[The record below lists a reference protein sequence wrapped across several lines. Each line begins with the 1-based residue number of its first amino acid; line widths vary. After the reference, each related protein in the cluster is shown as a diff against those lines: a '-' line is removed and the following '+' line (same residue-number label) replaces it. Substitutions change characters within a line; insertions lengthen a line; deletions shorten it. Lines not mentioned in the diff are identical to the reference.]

1 MQKKIILVTPPFVQL
16 SSPYPASAFLKGAL
30 KQENFIVQQ
39 YDFSISTALTLFSRN
54 GLCKLFDEI
63 ERQSANGALT
73 NSELLAAFITKKE
86 QYISTIEPVILF
98 LQGKYPQ
105 LAQKILSR
113 TYLPEGPRFDELKN
127 SKHKNG
133 STETAIHFA
142 SLYIDDLTDL
152 YSHTVLPHFGLSSY
166 AASIA
171 QSNDLTFD
179 DIEAFLKNDDL
190 LTDWLA
196 DSIKKLNLEDCLFVG
211 ISIPFPGNFCMA
223 VKIAQILKNNKSDI
237 KVVLGG
243 GFINTGF
250 RNIKEKKLFDYA
262 DFIVLDDG
270 ELPLIKL
277 AEYLNGKCEKSSLV
291 RTFFCDGEKI
301 CYSGNEAQNYKKQ
314 FIPDYDDLPLDSYFT
329 LRESTNSMHSLWSQR
344 IYLKLRMAHGCYH
357 HKCTFCDTSL
367 DYIATYK
374 AEDGAFL
381 ADAAE
386 KLIAQTGIRSFHF
399 IDEAMPPAVI
409 KTFCIEILKRG
420 LDIIWWGN
428 IRFDSAFD
436 SDLPYLMSRAGCIAV
451 TGGMESGCNR
461 ILSLMNKKTTVET
474 IIRVSKKFA
483 QSNILVHGYL
493 IYGFPGE
500 KPEEIAETLEVV
512 RQMFLEKILH
522 SVFFHKF
529 TLTVHSEIFLNPHN
543 FSITE
548 INRNQKKLTDYDISC
563 KESIPSTKLN
573 KIGEILN
580 TAVYNFNLRNCLE
593 IPAAQ
598 WMKTPCK
605 IKPHFVKSVLD
616 NIEKIDLGKKCYW
629 LGTEP
634 VFSDGILYFAG
645 KYGDISYELPKTL
658 ANWVCRLL
666 KESSP
671 KTERKSSNGK
681 KSYQP
686 LKYWLNSLPDTVFE
700 NKECFF
706 DNELWNDLRKA
717 GLILL

>member
-1 MQKKIILVTPPFVQL
+1 MQKKIILITPPFVQL

-30 KQENFIVQQ
+30 EQENLTVQQ
-39 YDFSISTALTLFSRN
+39 HDFSISAALKLFSKNGLSELFNEIEKQLANGRLTL
-54 GLCKLFDEI
+54 
-63 ERQSANGALT
+63 
-73 NSELLAAFITKKE
+73 SETLAAFVTKKE
-86 QYISTIEPVILF
+86 QYISVIEPVILF

-105 LAQKILSR
+105 LAVKILSR

-127 SKHKNG
+127 IKHKNDN
-133 STETAIHFA
+133 TEAAVHLA
-142 SLYIDDLTDL
+142 SLFIDDLTDL
-152 YSHTVLPHFGLSSY
+152 CSHTVLPHFGLSCY

-171 QSNDLTFD
+171 ESSNLTFD
-179 DIEAFLKNDDL
+179 DIESFLKNDDL
-190 LTDWLA
+190 LTNWLS
-196 DSIKKLNLEDCLFVG
+196 DLIKELNLDDCLFVG
-211 ISIPFPGNFCMA
+211 ISVPFPGNFCLA
-223 VKIAQILKNNKSDI
+223 IKTAQILKNIKPDI

-243 GFINTGF
+243 GFINTSF

-262 DFIVLDDG
+262 DFVVLDDG
-270 ELPLIKL
+270 ELPLLKL
-277 AEYLNGKCEKSSLV
+277 AEYLNGECGESSLV
-291 RTFFCDGEKI
+291 RTFYCDGKKI
-301 CYSGNEAQNYKKQ
+301 CYSGNDAQNYEKQ
-314 FIPDYDDLPLDSYFT
+314 FIPDYSGLPLDSYFT
-329 LRESTNSMHSLWSQR
+329 LRESTNPMHSLWSQR

-367 DYIATYK
+367 NYIAAYK
-374 AEDGAFL
+374 PEDGTFL

-386 KLIAQTGIRSFHF
+386 KLVAQTGIRSFHF

-409 KTFCIEILKRG
+409 KTFCLEILKRG

-451 TGGMESGCNR
+451 TGGLESGCSR
-461 ILSLMNKKTTVET
+461 ILSLMNKKTTVEN
-474 IIRVSKKFA
+474 IIRVSRKFA

-529 TLTVHSEIFLNPHN
+529 SLTVHSEIFRNPQN

-548 INRNQKKLTDYDISC
+548 ISRNENKLTDYDISC
-563 KESIPSTKLN
+563 KESIPPAKLN

-580 TAVYNFNLRNCLE
+580 VAVYNFNLRNSLE
-593 IPAAQ
+593 IPASQ
-598 WMKTPCK
+598 WLKLPCK
-605 IKPHFVKSVLD
+605 IKPQFVKSVLAGTKKHD
-616 NIEKIDLGKKCYW
+616 ITKKCYW
-629 LGTEP
+629 LGTTP

-645 KYGDISYELPKTL
+645 KCGDISYELPKPL
-658 ANWVCRLL
+658 AEWICRLL

-671 KTERKSSNGK
+671 KSEENFSNSK
-681 KSYQP
+681 KLYRP
-686 LKYWLNSLPDTVFE
+686 LKYWLDSLPDDIFE
-700 NKECFF
+700 NKESFL
-706 DNELWNDLRKA
+706 DNELWNDLREA

>member
-1 MQKKIILVTPPFVQL
+1 MQKKIILITPPFVQL

-39 YDFSISTALTLFSRN
+39 YDFSISTALTLFSKD
-54 GLCKLFDEI
+54 GLSALFNEI
-63 ERQSANGALT
+63 EKQSVNGRLPM
-73 NSELLAAFITKKE
+73 SETLAAFIAKKE
-86 QYISTIEPVILF
+86 QYISTVEPVILF

-113 TYLPEGPRFDELKN
+113 TYLPEGPRFNELKN

-133 STETAIHFA
+133 SIETVVHFA

-152 YSHTVLPHFGLSSY
+152 CSHTVLPHFGLSCY
-166 AASIA
+166 ATSIA
-171 QSNDLTFD
+171 ESSNLTFD
-179 DIEAFLKNDDL
+179 DIESFLKNDDL
-190 LTDWLA
+190 LTGWLA
-196 DSIKKLNLEDCLFVG
+196 DSIQALNLEDCLFVG
-211 ISIPFPGNFCMA
+211 ISVPFPGNFCMA
-223 VKIAQILKNNKSDI
+223 IKIAQILKNSKSDI

-277 AEYLNGKCEKSSLV
+277 AKYLNGECEKSSLV
-291 RTFFCDGEKI
+291 RTFYYDDEKI
-301 CYSGNEAQNYKKQ
+301 CYSGNDTQNYEKQ

-329 LRESTNSMHSLWSQR
+329 LRESTNQMHSLWSQR

-367 DYIATYK
+367 DYIAAYK

-386 KLIAQTGIRSFHF
+386 ELITRTGIHSFHF

-409 KTFCIEILKRG
+409 KTFCLEILKRD
-420 LDIIWWGN
+420 LDITWWGN
-428 IRFDSAFD
+428 IRFDNAFD

-483 QSNILVHGYL
+483 GANILVHGYL

-500 KPEEIAETLEVV
+500 KPEEITETLEIV

-529 TLTVHSEIFLNPHN
+529 ALTVHSEIFHNPQK
-543 FSITE
+543 FSVTE
-548 INRNQKKLTDYDISC
+548 INRNQNKLTDYDINC
-563 KESIPSTKLN
+563 KESIPSAKLN

-580 TAVYNFNLRNCLE
+580 TTIYNFNLRNCLE
-593 IPAAQ
+593 IPATQ

-605 IKPHFVKSVLD
+605 IKPHFVKSVLG
-616 NIEKIDLGKKCYW
+616 NTEKIDISKKCYW

-634 VFSDGILYFAG
+634 VFSDGIVYFAG
-645 KYGDISYELPKTL
+645 KHGDISYELPKTL
-658 ANWVCRLL
+658 AEWLCRLL

-671 KTERKSSNGK
+671 KTRRKNSNGK
-681 KSYQP
+681 KSYQS
-686 LKYWLNSLPDTVFE
+686 LKYWLDFLPNNIFE
-700 NKECFF
+700 DKEDFLN
-706 DNELWNDLRKA
+706 NELWYDLRKA